1 MSVFATLEPA
11 SLSVEPGAQAA
22 LSVRVRNG
30 GSIVDRFELTIVGP
44 LAAYARAEPASL
56 SLFPGQE
63 GTAVVTFAL
72 PREPSP
78 RAGTFPYGIRVLAAA
93 DPGGATVEEGRV
105 TVGAYNDA
113 AAEVVP
119 VTSRG
124 SRTGRHEVVV
134 QNHGNAPLDVLV
146 GAADP
151 DRLVDF
157 EVRPDRFVIPPGE
170 RGGASVRA
178 SVRDTFFLGSK
189 QPHPFNVE
197 VRAGKAPPIT
207 LRATMLQGPILPT
220 WLVPVGGIVLAAVL
234 AIVILPRLTGGGSGP
249 QARASDEPTA
259 TPSVSIGPSAEVSV
273 PPSAEASVPPSA
285 SADGGPSPTPTPTPL
300 PSFALEPVT
309 TDTVATNFDLVCQ
322 DETCQADVINGMRFL
337 AANLQTTYF
346 GGGLSG
352 TQSFSSAMIPVVLA
366 ADAPF
371 QWKAADGTGT
381 TDRFVIDLAP
391 LVFGTGPAYAVL
403 EDETKLLHRN
413 LLPNDFAL
421 QLFDRLYD
429 SKAMPVPTYK
439 PVDWGVIDDQ
449 LLLPI
454 DDIDLFLP
462 TPSP

>member
-1 MSVFATLEPA
+1 V
-11 SLSVEPGAQAA
+11 
-22 LSVRVRNG
+22 
-30 GSIVDRFELTIVGP
+30 
-44 LAAYARAEPASL
+44 
-56 SLFPGQE
+56 
-63 GTAVVTFAL
+63 
-72 PREPSP
+72 
-78 RAGTFPYGIRVLAAA
+78 
-93 DPGGATVEEGRV
+93 
-105 TVGAYNDA
+105 
-113 AAEVVP
+113 
-119 VTSRG
+119 
-124 SRTGRHEVVV
+124 
-134 QNHGNAPLDVLV
+134 
-146 GAADP
+146 
-151 DRLVDF
+151 
-157 EVRPDRFVIPPGE
+157 
-170 RGGASVRA
+170 
-178 SVRDTFFLGSK
+178 
-189 QPHPFNVE
+189 
-197 VRAGKAPPIT
+197 
-207 LRATMLQGPILPT
+207 
-220 WLVPVGGIVLAAVL
+220 
-234 AIVILPRLTGGGSGP
+234 
-249 QARASDEPTA
+249 
-259 TPSVSIGPSAEVSV
+259 
-273 PPSAEASVPPSA
+273 ASVPPSA

-337 AANLQTTYF
+337 AANLQSTYF

-352 TQSFSSAMIPVVLA
+352 TQTFSSAMVPVVLA

-381 TDRFVIDLAP
+381 TDRFVVDLAP

-429 SKAMPVPTYK
+429 SKAMPVPTYT